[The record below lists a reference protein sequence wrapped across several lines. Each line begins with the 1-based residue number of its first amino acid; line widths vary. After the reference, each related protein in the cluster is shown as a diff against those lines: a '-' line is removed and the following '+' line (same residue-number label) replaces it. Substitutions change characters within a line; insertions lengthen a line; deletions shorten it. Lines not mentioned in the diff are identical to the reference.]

1 MKYEMKAVDWMLI
14 GAVLGIFGM
23 ELDLTT
29 IGIVT
34 TKELLG
40 SLLLVVI
47 GLLVY
52 APQIILAIKS
62 RIKAEDE
69 NDDWMI
75 DEDEKES

>member
-14 GAVLGIFGM
+14 GAVLGISLM
-23 ELDLTT
+23 QLDLAS
-29 IGIVT
+29 IGLVT

-40 SLLLVVI
+40 SLLLVTI
-47 GLLVY
+47 GLLIY
-52 APQIILAIKS
+52 LPQIILAIKN

-75 DEDEKES
+75 EDKEEES

>member
-14 GAVLGIFGM
+14 GAVLGISLM
-23 ELDLTT
+23 QLDLAS
-29 IGIVT
+29 IGLVT

-40 SLLLVVI
+40 SLLLVTI
-47 GLLVY
+47 GLLIY
-52 APQIILAIKS
+52 LPQIILAIKN

-75 DEDEKES
+75 EDEEEEP

>member
-14 GAVLGIFGM
+14 GAVLGISLM
-23 ELDLTT
+23 QLDLAS
-29 IGIVT
+29 IGLVT

-40 SLLLVVI
+40 SLLLVTI
-47 GLLVY
+47 GLLIY
-52 APQIILAIKS
+52 LPQIILAIKN

-75 DEDEKES
+75 EDKEGES